1 MLRIQPIITMGFSLL
16 IELIQK
22 AAKDMAAFNAQY
34 PQLDVK
40 YTNLFHDRFLIL
52 DGKTVYHIGASLK
65 DAGKKCFG
73 VTLMKD
79 AGPDLMKTQF
89 TLIHSFI
96 T

>member
-1 MLRIQPIITMGFSLL
+1 MYDGMLRIQPIITMGFSLL

-22 AAKDMAAFNAQY
+22 AAQDMAAFNAQY

-65 DAGKKCFG
+65 DAG
-73 VTLMKD
+73 
-79 AGPDLMKTQF
+79 PDLMKTQF